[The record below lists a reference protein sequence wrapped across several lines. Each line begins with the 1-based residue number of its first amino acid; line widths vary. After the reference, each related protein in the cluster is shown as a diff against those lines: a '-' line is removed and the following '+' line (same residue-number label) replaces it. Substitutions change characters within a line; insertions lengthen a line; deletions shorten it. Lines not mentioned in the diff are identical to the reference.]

1 MAGKA
6 PKIKLMM
13 KLCPGDPSEFLR
25 PYVLIEGDRASL
37 EYLGNLILEHA
48 RNPQDCGIQ
57 KFPGTPAK
65 GLFKRGSDVG
75 FYLHRLPCW
84 NKLLKRREAA
94 NKKKQQQIG
103 RAHV

>member
-13 KLCPGDPSEFLR
+13 KLCPGDPSEFEL

-37 EYLGNLILEHA
+37 EFLGNLILEHA
-48 RNPQDCGIQ
+48 NNPQDCGIQ
-57 KFPGTPAK
+57 MYPNAQGKAY
-65 GLFKRGSDVG
+65 FKRGSNMG

-94 NKKKQQQIG
+94 KKKKQQQKAEG
-103 RAHV
+103 